1 MEFLENLDLLSMD
14 KLKYA
19 PEVTVTMSNG
29 IYVGKV
35 L

>member
-1 MEFLENLDLLSMD
+1 MENLDLFSIE
-14 KLKYA
+14 KIRQLKYA
-19 PEVTVTMSNG
+19 PEVSAAMSNG